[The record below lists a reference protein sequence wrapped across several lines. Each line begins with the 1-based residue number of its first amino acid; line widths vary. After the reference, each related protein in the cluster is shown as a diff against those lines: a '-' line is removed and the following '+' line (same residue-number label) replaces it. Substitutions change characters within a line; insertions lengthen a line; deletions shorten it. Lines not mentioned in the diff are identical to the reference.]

1 MLIIESRH
9 VRDVLGATSAEDLRP
24 KVQTAIEIEHA
35 TIPPYLCAYFSLKLG
50 TNEEAAQIIRS
61 VVIEEMLHM
70 TIAANLLIALGGAP
84 AIDTPDFVPRYPG
97 RLPFRLAKGE
107 EISLKPCS
115 IDQINVF
122 MAIEEPEKPIDIPV
136 ERKALLAD
144 EPQTIGAF
152 YRALAK
158 KIDELGPGIF
168 VGDPSRQVIAT
179 RWFPGS
185 ELFPIDSPESAKRA
199 IGIIVDQGEGTS
211 TNPFDFGEEP
221 AHFYRFAEIAN
232 GRRLVRRH
240 EPPGFAFAGDR
251 VDLDEGGIWDMDDRP
266 MASRYREGSRSRR
279 LAERF
284 NFAYTMLLSALHQA
298 FNGGGVAKID
308 AAMGVMYELRLL
320 AQQVLATRAAWA
332 PDVEPPAQP
341 KQTGLGFE
349 HWPVD
354 KSAP

>member
-1 MLIIESRH
+1 MLLIESRH
-9 VRDVLGATSAEDLRP
+9 VEEVLGATSAEDLRP

-50 TNEEAAQIIRS
+50 TNKEVAEIIRS

-70 TIAANLLIALGGAP
+70 TIASNLLIALGGAP
-84 AIDTPDFVPRYPG
+84 AINTPDFVPRYPG
-97 RLPFRLAKGE
+97 RLPFRLAGGK
-107 EISLKPCS
+107 EICLKPCS
-115 IDQINVF
+115 KDQIEVF
-122 MAIEEPEKPIDIPV
+122 MAIEKPEKAIDIPV
-136 ERKALLAD
+136 EPKARLAD

-152 YRALAK
+152 YRALTK
-158 KIDELGPGIF
+158 KIDELGPSIF

-179 RWFPGS
+179 RWFPQT
-185 ELFPIDSPESAKRA
+185 ELFPIDCPKSARQA
-199 IGIIVDQGEGTS
+199 INIIVDQGEGTS
-211 TNPFDFGEEP
+211 TDPFDLEEEP

-240 EPPGFAFAGDR
+240 EPPGFAYAGDR
-251 VDLDEGGIWDMDDRP
+251 VPLDGGGIWDMDDRP

-279 LAERF
+279 LADRF
-284 NFAYTMLLSALHQA
+284 NYAYTMLLNALHQA

-320 AQQVLATRAAWA
+320 AQQVLATRATWA
-332 PDVEPPAQP
+332 PDVEPPAEP
-341 KQTGLGFE
+341 KQTGLSFE